1 MPLPN
6 NLSNEVSEQLNVIL
20 YFVVCRKQ
28 GYFTMATL
36 KVYKRNSKFIDLYEL
51 VEELISLGL
60 MDTLLKYYNKP
71 LEKQARSIVAGP
83 SFLQFLNRLF
93 QVQIAAGDVIHLE
106 SGNLGK
112 FYMLSTTGTWD
123 EIIKLQ

>member
-1 MPLPN
+1 
-6 NLSNEVSEQLNVIL
+6 
-20 YFVVCRKQ
+20 
-28 GYFTMATL
+28 MATL
-36 KVYKRNSKFIDLYEL
+36 MVYKRNSKFIDLSEL
-51 VEELISLGL
+51 VEDLSSLGL
-60 MDTLLKYYNKP
+60 EDTLQKYYNKP

-93 QVQIAAGDVIHLE
+93 QIQITAGDIISLE
-106 SGNLGK
+106 SGDLGK